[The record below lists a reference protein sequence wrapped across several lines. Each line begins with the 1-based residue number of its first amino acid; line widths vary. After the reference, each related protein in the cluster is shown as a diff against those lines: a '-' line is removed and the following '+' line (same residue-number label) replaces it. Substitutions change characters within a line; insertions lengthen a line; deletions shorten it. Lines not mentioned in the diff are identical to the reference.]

1 MRTNFTESF
10 YIIDFSSK
18 QWTLAK
24 TVWDETPSVSI
35 LRQIIAD
42 IGFQRQKD
50 ESVEVFFQP
59 ALEELDWR
67 LPDVIRLTD
76 LTDEWHRITDEV
88 VARHL
93 LEAFIHAL
101 SSELIKQPG
110 ELYAIIPYRWTA
122 IHRQQLRQL
131 FLENRKLRSHKRSSA
146 GSQSLTSSVGAPSPT
161 NIAQFQFRGFV
172 NEGIAMLSYW
182 QNEVAITF
190 PENFDLL
197 WLDGRLRD
205 LKVWHYHWRETYID
219 IKSVSIFDEYVSQDS
234 SALAE
239 EIENVIASNISN
251 TSQSDFVI
259 LGTGD
264 ADSLTTFAQTLT
276 EKFSVTF
283 SDIQNNQLSME
294 TLLRGAVYWAGT
306 LTGRGNFAT
315 GYQINYYWAFGVQLD
330 SNRILE
336 IISKG
341 TALPV
346 RRQRALTVQ
355 GELSPFSL
363 NLYCCFAPLVNS
375 GLPLASLRIEPER
388 KFIQRGRFEILLEVE
403 LFNGM
408 QGKFSALVEGQE
420 KWQMTSFR
428 VPVLIE

>member
-24 TVWDETPSVSI
+24 AVWDETPSVSI
-35 LRQIIAD
+35 LRQIGAD

-59 ALEELDWR
+59 AIEELDWR

-76 LTDEWHRITDEV
+76 LTDEWYRITDEV
-88 VARHL
+88 VAHHL
-93 LEAFIHAL
+93 LEAVVQEL
-101 SSELIKQPG
+101 SSELIEQPG
-110 ELYAIIPYRWTA
+110 ELYVVIPYRWQA
-122 IHRQQLRQL
+122 MNRRHLRQI
-131 FLENRKLRSHKRSSA
+131 FGANRKLRSEFRIPHSA
-146 GSQSLTSSVGAPSPT
+146 FRIPEGIVPL
-161 NIAQFQFRGFV
+161 QFRGFV

-182 QNEVAITF
+182 QNELAITF
-190 PENFDLL
+190 PGNFDLL

-205 LKVWHYHWRETYID
+205 LKVWHYHWCETYID

-234 SALAE
+234 GALAR
-239 EIENVIASNISN
+239 EIETVIASNISN
-251 TSQSDFVI
+251 TSQKDFVI

-264 ADSLTTFAQTLT
+264 ADALTTLAQTLT
-276 EKFSVTF
+276 EKLSVTF
-283 SDIQNNQLSME
+283 SDIQNNQQSME
-294 TLLRGAVYWAGT
+294 TLLRGAVYWVRS

-336 IISKG
+336 IIPKG

-375 GLPLASLRIEPER
+375 GLLLASLRIEPER

-408 QGKFSALVEGQE
+408 RGKFSALVEAQE